1 MPSFLDPRRR
11 TAIYVLAAFAVGVL
25 GTVGVLQFGPAPVTM
40 RPAAVAAAPAVA
52 TSAPPAAGQA
62 PSASGTTA
70 ATANAGTDTTD
81 TDDQP
86 IDLDAS
92 AWPDDA
98 PTPEQV
104 FTAQPDQVKA
114 SLAKLARRKPG
125 KTNVYAIAFAG
136 DGSEDVF
143 RNEAEYL
150 DRLMTTRF
158 GSPGHTLV
166 LENNP
171 ATLSTY
177 PLASWTNLETAL
189 NGLSKVMDP
198 KEDVLLL
205 YVATHGG
212 SDHSLLV
219 DMDPLPLDQLD
230 VDGLADIF
238 AKHPFRWKV
247 VVVNACYSGGFVP
260 RLRGAGTLVMTSA
273 RTDRTSF
280 GCGADS
286 DITYFGRAWLAD
298 GLNSTNDFV
307 EAFDKAKTEIAAR
320 EKKDSLE
327 ASEPQIDIG
336 DGIEDKLAA
345 WRKTLKTGRVVP
357 FSAR

>member
-25 GTVGVLQFGPAPVTM
+25 GTVGVVRFGPAPVTM
-40 RPAAVAAAPAVA
+40 RPVVAVSAPASTPAPVKA
-52 TSAPPAAGQA
+52 TGKPAQ
-62 PSASGTTA
+62 PASTTSS
-70 ATANAGTDTTD
+70 ATATDD
-81 TDDQP
+81 ADDDQP
-86 IDLDAS
+86 VDLDAS

-104 FTAQPDQVKA
+104 FSAQPDHVKA
-114 SLAKLARRKPG
+114 SLARLAKRKPG
-125 KTNVYAIAFAG
+125 RTNVYAIAFAG

-143 RNEAEYL
+143 RNEVEYL

-198 KEDVLLL
+198 KEDVLLV
-205 YVATHGG
+205 YMATHGG

-219 DMDPLPLDQLD
+219 DMDPIPLDQLD

-260 RLRGAGTLVMTSA
+260 KLRGTGTLVMTSA

-280 GCGADS
+280 GCGANS

-298 GLNSTNDFV
+298 GLNATSDFV
-307 EAFDKAKTEIAAR
+307 EAFGKAKAEIAAW

-327 ASEPQIDIG
+327 ASEPQIDVG
-336 DGIEDKLAA
+336 DGIEDKLAG
-345 WRKTLKTGRVVP
+345 WRKGLKAGPAVP
-357 FSAR
+357 FSAAK